1 MTVARGTAGERGGGV
16 RRRRRRS
23 GARGGKSREGGKGR
37 GRVREVGRIG
47 TSPGIHPRGQG
58 KQEVARGSRRWR
70 RGGARA
76 SARAVPLSGRKT
88 TKEGGP
94 GGLGRL
100 LAGPACCCWAAQ
112 GRGGPGKFLYPFLF
126 SFLIF

>member
-1 MTVARGTAGERGGGV
+1 MREREQGERRRERVRGRSGLRGVVRGVPGDEEEAGGG
-16 RRRRRRS
+16 
-23 GARGGKSREGGKGR
+23 
-37 GRVREVGRIG
+37 
-47 TSPGIHPRGQG
+47 Q
-58 KQEVARGSRRWR
+58 GSRRWR

-88 TKEGGP
+88 TEEGGP

-112 GRGGPGKFLYPFLF
+112 GRGGPGKFLSPFLF